1 MTPDINLVFQNN
13 NDIKHMLGFLT
24 NVLLTG
30 RTHKRRKYEIYENV
44 V

>member
-24 NVLLTG
+24 YVILTEK
-30 RTHKRRKYEIYENV
+30 THTKEKI
-44 V
+44 